1 MARQRRGRRPQDG
14 PLQRTERPAEEATG
28 RWTALLLAA
37 VLFLAPAVGVP
48 HEEMLQDT
56 LKSIVVA
63 GGTLLAAL
71 AFFWQQRQRQGPLR
85 WHAVL
90 WLPLLLMAFA
100 LGSMA
105 WSHTYLAGVE
115 TIRWFVFSLL
125 VWLGL
130 NSLTRER
137 LPLLA
142 WGIHGGAVVASLWVV
157 LQFWFDFRLFPQ
169 GPNPA
174 STFINRNF
182 FAEFAVC
189 TLPFSAL
196 LLARARQTAWV
207 AAIAVTT
214 GLVIVALLM
223 TGTRSA
229 LAALWLLLL
238 VLPLVLWKWRAQLA
252 LGSWRGPQR
261 LAAFGLLLAVLT
273 LGSIPTGNQKIQQEQ
288 RGDTAL
294 QRGLLRTAS
303 ISTGDASLG
312 IRLVMWKATAR
323 MIRARP
329 LAGVG
334 AGAWENEIPLYQAE
348 GSQLETDYYVHN
360 EFLQLLAEDGLV
372 GWIFLLL
379 LFAYLLCSA
388 WRTWR
393 DGSDEGQ
400 AQAPWRA
407 GVLCSLL
414 ALLIVS
420 NAGFPWRM
428 AASGAL
434 FAACLG
440 TLAASDA
447 RLGLRGLC
455 GFGPLPW
462 RPAYSRLAA
471 GATVACLALAF
482 YISQQAAQAEWKIVR
497 ATRLALAISSSGD
510 PGSPR
515 WDGAKSELLRLI
527 REGTQINPHYRK
539 ITPMVA
545 DEMASWGDWRN
556 AIWIWES
563 VLSSRP
569 HIVAILTNVARGYAS
584 IGEPQRAFDYLAR
597 AKELQPDAPSVRS
610 LEVVLLSRS
619 GHSQQALALV
629 RNAIRDGAVDY
640 DIANAGFLLASQAG
654 DFPLAIQAMELRLD
668 GWPQGRATGYV
679 QLGKLYADAMHDSGK
694 AIESYRKAL
703 ELTPPEAR
711 AGVQAEIPREAWR
724 PLGLAEVPP
733 PTPPQMSVISR

>member
-1 MARQRRGRRPQDG
+1 MARQRRGSRPQNG
-14 PLQRTERPAEEATG
+14 PLQRAELLAEEATG
-28 RWTALLLAA
+28 RWTALLLAT

-63 GGTLLAAL
+63 GGTLFAAL
-71 AFFWQQRQRQGPLR
+71 AFFWQQWHRHGPLR

-105 WSHTYLAGVE
+105 WSHPYLAGVE

-142 WGIHGGAVVASLWVV
+142 WGIHGGAVVASLWVL
-157 LQFWFDFRLFPQ
+157 LQFWFDLRLFPQ

-196 LLARARQTAWV
+196 LLARARQTARI
-207 AAIAVTT
+207 AAIALTT
-214 GLVIVALLM
+214 ALVIVALLM

-229 LAALWLLLL
+229 LVALWLLLL

-261 LAAFGLLLAVLT
+261 LAAFGLLLGVLV
-273 LGSIPTGNQKIQQEQ
+273 LGAIPTGNPKIQQEM

-294 QRGLLRTAS
+294 QRGLGRTAS
-303 ISTGDASLG
+303 MSSADASLG
-312 IRLVMWKATAR
+312 IRMVMWKATAR
-323 MIRARP
+323 MIAARP

-360 EFLQLLAEDGLV
+360 EFLQLLAEDGLA

-379 LFAYLLCSA
+379 LFAYLLGSA

-393 DGSDEGQ
+393 DESEGGH
-400 AQAPWRA
+400 AEAPWRA
-407 GVLCSLL
+407 GALCSLL

-434 FAACLG
+434 FAVCLG

-447 RLGLRGLC
+447 RLRPRGPW
-455 GFGPLPW
+455 GFTPLPW

-471 GATVACLALAF
+471 GVTLACLALAF

-497 ATRLALAISSSGD
+497 ATRIALAISASGD
-510 PGSPR
+510 AGNPR

-539 ITPMVA
+539 VTPMVA

-569 HIVAILTNVARGYAS
+569 HIVAILSNIARGYAS
-584 IGEPQRAFDYLAR
+584 IGEPQRAFEYLAR
-597 AKELQPDAPSVRS
+597 AKELQPNAPSVRS
-610 LEVVLLSRS
+610 LEVVLLSQA
-619 GHSQQALALV
+619 GHSQQALAMV

-640 DIANAGFLLASQAG
+640 DMANAGFLLASQAG

-668 GWPQGRATGYV
+668 GWSQGRAKGYV
-679 QLGKLYADAMHDSGK
+679 QLGKLHAGAMHDSGK

-703 ELTPPEAR
+703 ELTPPEGK

-724 PLGLAEVPP
+724 PLGLADVPP
-733 PTPPQMSVISR
+733 PTPP